1 MHIVDVQ
8 FYFCMRFGDIR
19 YPLAMARFFSPPDV
33 EILQDSSDTVHLCD
47 PILGCE
53 GLHMLHVSA
62 IHSVV
67 SMFPELQASK
77 EGRITHTGKFALM
90 QHPHTGMACFKFSD
104 EAVDSEN
111 DSLHPTE

>member
-1 MHIVDVQ
+1 
-8 FYFCMRFGDIR
+8 MRFGDIR
-19 YPLAMARFFSPPDV
+19 YPLAMARFFSPPDM

-47 PILGCE
+47 PILGHE
-53 GLHMLHVSA
+53 GLHVLHISA

-67 SMFPELQASK
+67 SMFPELQASE
-77 EGRITHTGKFALM
+77 EGRIMHTGKFALM
-90 QHPHTGMACFKFSD
+90 QHPHTGMARFKFSD